1 MSFLIDI
8 FRFVSQRIHVVSY
21 GHADHVEIVI
31 DYEAPEPPHR
41 QIAAWLRLKIQS
53 GEYPPGRRIPSE
65 KDIMDLSGVARTTA
79 RRAVEV
85 LRNEGL
91 VVTTQGRGTY
101 VADRSPASD
110 PAAT

>member
-1 MSFLIDI
+1 
-8 FRFVSQRIHVVSY
+8 
-21 GHADHVEIVI
+21 
-31 DYEAPEPPHR
+31 
-41 QIAAWLRLKIQS
+41 
-53 GEYPPGRRIPSE
+53 
-65 KDIMDLSGVARTTA
+65 MDLSGVARTTA

-101 VADRSPASD
+101 VADGSSAAN